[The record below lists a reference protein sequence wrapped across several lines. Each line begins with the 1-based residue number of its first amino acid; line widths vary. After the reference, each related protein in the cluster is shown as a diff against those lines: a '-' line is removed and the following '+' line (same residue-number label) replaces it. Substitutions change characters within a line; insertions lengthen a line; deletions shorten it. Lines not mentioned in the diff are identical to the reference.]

1 MHPERSEVKLTM
13 QQLQNLVDKYSA
25 LETRMA
31 RLEGGTRVYAWLT
44 AALLTSQLA
53 FVGLAAALWLTK

>member
-1 MHPERSEVKLTM
+1 MQPEIHLTM
-13 QQLQNLVDKYSA
+13 QQAQRLVNKYSN

-31 RLEGGTRVYAWLT
+31 RLEGATRVYAWLT
-44 AALLTSQLA
+44 AALLTAQLG